1 MRVLAID
8 PSLSSLGYCF
18 RRAMKECLAEI
29 NSREQDLV
37 QAKEWAENGAS
48 GKWLKNLSQDPTTLY
63 KADYSKALLCKDCDG
78 KEG

>member
-1 MRVLAID
+1 
-8 PSLSSLGYCF
+8 
-18 RRAMKECLAEI
+18 MKGCLAEI

-48 GKWLKNLSQDPTTLY
+48 SKWLKNLSQDPTTLY
-63 KADYSKALLCKDCDG
+63 KADYSKALICKDCDG